1 MAISLESLARFSRVS
16 LLLSLLAP
24 LPCLSQ
30 LLPSPVQEP
39 KPAPAQPTP
48 ALPDTTPIRD
58 DSDNQPHAD
67 MQVRTGSV
75 LSGAQQATDTLR
87 LTNLLDDH
95 QYLGL
100 ESLLQA
106 PIATQLTP
114 TDRSLLKGVLAAR
127 ENRPH
132 DSIAELA
139 SVVANLPS
147 HPLPPQT
154 EKLLR
159 RTLAEDY
166 LHLDDFS
173 NASENFNSL
182 ARSPSITPEELDEIE
197 LPLKMLPLVAQNPGM
212 TVEYGDPFSIPYDRD
227 PLGLMEVPVFVDAHS
242 HDWLFDPTAPFNLI
256 SRSSAHLIG
265 LKLSEQTA
273 TVRGIT
279 GRPIQVHSTII
290 PRLTVGDVTYRNVT
304 AFVYEDADYFYPH
317 NRYQIRGVLG
327 YPAIS
332 ALGSITVTQSGRIEV
347 QPGEKGEHLT
357 KGARFFLDGE
367 QVLVTVGK
375 PGEERIFQV
384 DASGQQTYLTSRYF
398 AEHTDD
404 FAGQKTQL
412 LQVPGSTGKAP
423 APAYMGQ
430 RITLLIGSTEV
441 TLPEIQVLTDPL
453 GSSVIDPTY
462 GVLGMDLLDELKS
475 YTFDYRTMRFA
486 VETEAHAGVL

>member
-1 MAISLESLARFSRVS
+1 MAISLESLTRFSRVG
-16 LLLSLLAP
+16 LVLSLFAP
-24 LPCLSQ
+24 IAGFAQ
-30 LLPSPVQEP
+30 LLPAPLQEP
-39 KPAPAQPTP
+39 RPAPAQPAP
-48 ALPDTTPIRD
+48 ALPDSTPITP
-58 DSDNQPHAD
+58 DSDSLPHAD

-75 LSGAQQATDTLR
+75 LSGAQQTTDTLR

-100 ESLLQA
+100 EALLQA
-106 PIATQLTP
+106 PIADNLTP

-132 DSIAELA
+132 ESIAELA
-139 SVVANLPS
+139 SIVANLPS

-159 RTLAEDY
+159 RTLALDY
-166 LHLDDFS
+166 LHLNDFGA
-173 NASENFNSL
+173 ASAAFNEL
-182 ARSPSITPEELDEIE
+182 AASPSITPAELDEIE
-197 LPLKMLPLVAQNPGM
+197 LPLKMLPLATQNPPM
-212 TVEYGDPFSIPYDRD
+212 TVEYGDAFSIPYDRD

-242 HDWLFDPTAPFNLI
+242 HDWLFDPTAPFNLLA
-256 SRSSAHLIG
+256 RSTAHLIG
-265 LKLSEQTA
+265 LKLSEQTT

-290 PRLTVGDVTYRNVT
+290 PRLTVGDITFRNVT

-347 QPGEKGEHLT
+347 QPGEKGERLT

-367 QVLVTVGK
+367 QVLVALGK
-375 PGEERIFQV
+375 PGEERVFQV

-398 AEHTDD
+398 AEHSDD
-404 FAGQKTQL
+404 FAGQKAQL
-412 LQVPGSTGKAP
+412 LQVPGSAGKAP

-430 RITLLIGSTEV
+430 RVTLLIGSTEV

-453 GSSVIDPTY
+453 GSSAIDPTY

-486 VETEAHAGVL
+486 VETQAHAGVL